1 MRLRADA
8 PAQLTYCLNI
18 HRGESWT
25 ETQAALRGPALSV
38 ARRVAPD
45 QLFGLGL
52 RLSAR
57 AAEELAEPGPLQD
70 LSEFLARQ
78 NLGVFTINGFPYGR
92 FHGAPVKARV
102 YEPDWQTA
110 ERESYTCLLADLLAG
125 LLPEGQDGSIST
137 VPVGFAPALASPSA
151 VDAAVARLL
160 HSVRHLARVEAETG
174 REIHLGLEPEPS
186 CYLERS
192 EEFVAFYQ
200 RLLAAAGPGEEP
212 LVRRHLGVCFDTC
225 HVALA
230 FESPAEAWDRY
241 VAAGIRISKVQLSA
255 ALQTNADEDARAAL
269 RAFDEPTYLHQVRAR
284 RRDGTVAAWLDL
296 PEALAAW
303 PSDAEQ
309 VRVHFHVPL
318 FWSAAGPLGSTASTL
333 DAAFWTRARGGAC
346 THFEVETYTFEVLP
360 PSLQCGD
367 VVASIAAEL
376 NWARARLLGGTDE
389 LSG

>member
-25 ETQAALRGPALSV
+25 ETLAALRGPALSV

-45 QLFGLGL
+45 QGFGLGL

-70 LSEFLARQ
+70 LCEFLARQ
-78 NLGVFTINGFPYGR
+78 NLSVFTINGFPYGR

-102 YEPDWQTA
+102 YEPDWQPRRTGKA
-110 ERESYTCLLADLLAG
+110 IPVYWLTCWPVC
-125 LLPEGQDGSIST
+125 LPEGQDGSIST
-137 VPVGFAPALASPSA
+137 VPVGFAPALARPSA

-160 HSVRHLARVEAETG
+160 NTVRHLARVEAETG
-174 REIHLGLEPEPS
+174 REIHVGLEPEPS
-186 CYLERS
+186 CHLERS

-200 RLLAAAGPGEEP
+200 RLLAAAGPGEEF

-230 FESPAEAWDRY
+230 FESLAEAWDRY

-255 ALQTNADEDARAAL
+255 ALQTSADEEARIAL
-269 RAFDEPTYLHQVRAR
+269 RAFVEPTYLHQVRVR

-296 PEALAAW
+296 PEALSAW

-318 FWSAAGPLGSTASTL
+318 FWSAAGPLGPPPCPP
-333 DAAFWTRARGGAC
+333 WTRISGSGPAAAPAPISRWRLTLLRYYPRRCSAGMW
-346 THFEVETYTFEVLP
+346 
-360 PSLQCGD
+360 SL
-367 VVASIAAEL
+367 A
-376 NWARARLLGGTDE
+376 
-389 LSG
+389 